1 MKSARHTIILQ
12 LIDQGNIETQEDLV
26 EQLQAR
32 GFEVTQATVSR
43 DIREMHLVKVQT
55 GDGRY
60 KYATVDQSESSM
72 MERFIN
78 MFAQSVLSIA
88 TAGNIIVIKVL
99 SGSAN
104 VAAEAIDSMRWSEI
118 VGTLAGDNTVFCAV
132 ADGVNV
138 AEVAER
144 FQSLSQSN

>member
-12 LIDQGNIETQEDLV
+12 LIDQGDIETQEDLV
-26 EQLQAR
+26 AQLQAR
-32 GFEVTQATVSR
+32 GFDVTQATVSR

-60 KYATVDQSESSM
+60 KYATVDQSESCM
-72 MERFIN
+72 TERFVS

-99 SGSAN
+99 SSSAN
-104 VAAEAIDSMRWSEI
+104 VAAEAIDSMRWPEI

-138 AEVAER
+138 AEVVAR
-144 FQSLSQSN
+144 FQALSRSN